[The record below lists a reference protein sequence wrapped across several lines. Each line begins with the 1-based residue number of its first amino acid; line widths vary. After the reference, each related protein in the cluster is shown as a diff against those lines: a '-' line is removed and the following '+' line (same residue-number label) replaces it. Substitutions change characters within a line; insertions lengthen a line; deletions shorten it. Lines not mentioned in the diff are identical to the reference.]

1 MQSTESRILMK
12 VADGDA
18 RYWVFTPLDERR
30 EEFCGGSFQG
40 QPLLEEGV
48 AFADGQDVWVLEEGN
63 HADYVYLRLHG
74 SEHLNHPGSCCKAD
88 QPTDA

>member
-1 MQSTESRILMK
+1 MK

-18 RYWVFTPLDERR
+18 RYWVFTPLDEEAR
-30 EEFCGGSFQG
+30 GVLWWVVQG

-74 SEHLNHPGSCCKAD
+74 SERSNRPGLLL
-88 QPTDA
+88 QG